1 MKILITGGCG
11 FVGSNIA
18 IFLRKKFK
26 RSKITSLDNFFRKG
40 SKINEMR
47 LNKNGVRNLN
57 IDISNTKKINKLGKF
72 DLVIDC
78 CAEPAIEASDK
89 DPDRVFTTNLIGTYN
104 ILKKCSKDKSNIIF
118 LSSSRVYSISKLKN
132 LIANQNLS
140 EPIKTKKK
148 INETF
153 ETSQPSSL
161 YGFTKL
167 ASEKLIREFSFVHNT
182 KFIINRF
189 GVIAGPWQFGKQDQ
203 GFISLWIS
211 KHFLKKKLSYIGFGG
226 HGNQIRDIIHIRDV
240 CEIIQLQINK
250 LNKIYNK
257 TFNVGG
263 GMMNVISLKQL
274 TEKCQKLTGN
284 KIKIKSIKKTSKF
297 DIPMYISD
305 NSKIYKIYKWKPLR
319 NIDLI
324 LKDTFHWMIKNKN
337 VRNYFK

>member
-11 FVGSNIA
+11 FVGSNLA
-18 IFLRKKFK
+18 IYLKNNRVGT
-26 RSKITSLDNFFRKG
+26 SISSLDNLSRRG
-40 SKINEMR
+40 SLLNLRRIKKYKI
-47 LNKNGVRNLN
+47 KNFK
-57 IDISNTKKINKLGKF
+57 IDISNNKLIERLPKF

-78 CAEPAIEASDK
+78 CAEAAVEESKKELDK
-89 DPDRVFTTNLIGTYN
+89 VFNTNLIGTYN
-104 ILKKCSKDKSNIIF
+104 ILKKCKRDKSNIIF

-211 KHFLKKKLSYIGFGG
+211 KHFLKKK
-226 HGNQIRDIIHIRDV
+226 IILYWIWWAR
-240 CEIIQLQINK
+240 
-250 LNKIYNK
+250 
-257 TFNVGG
+257 
-263 GMMNVISLKQL
+263 
-274 TEKCQKLTGN
+274 
-284 KIKIKSIKKTSKF
+284 
-297 DIPMYISD
+297 
-305 NSKIYKIYKWKPLR
+305 
-319 NIDLI
+319 
-324 LKDTFHWMIKNKN
+324 
-337 VRNYFK
+337 